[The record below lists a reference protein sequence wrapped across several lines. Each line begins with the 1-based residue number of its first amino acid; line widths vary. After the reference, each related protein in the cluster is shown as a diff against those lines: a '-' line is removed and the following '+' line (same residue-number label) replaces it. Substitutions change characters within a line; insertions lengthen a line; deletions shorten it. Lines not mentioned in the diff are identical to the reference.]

1 MKKTWIFL
9 LILALLLAA
18 CGDSAVEPV
27 VDENG
32 GGETAVTEPETA
44 PAEEPVEPAEA
55 PAEEPEPAAGGQ
67 TLILATTTSTENSGL
82 LAYILPVFEEMYDV
96 SVDVVAVGTG
106 QALQLGED
114 GNADVLL
121 VHARALEDAF
131 MEAGHGSRREDVMY
145 NDFVILGPSDDPAG
159 IMGKNKASRAFELI
173 AEAGAPFVSRGDDSG
188 THTKE
193 KAVWTEAG
201 VEPAGDWYISA
212 GQGMGAVLTMAG
224 EQQAYTL
231 SDRATYLARTLE
243 GINLDVMVEGDPIL
257 FHPYGV
263 IAVNPDKGDH
273 IQADL
278 ANQFIDWLTSLTTQE
293 LIAQVGVEEFGAPL
307 FTPDSTAW
315 REAGGAVETEPAEA
329 AEPQT
334 LILATTTSTQD
345 SGLLDAILPV
355 FEESFNVSVDVIAVG
370 TGQAIQLG
378 EDGNADVIL
387 VHARARED
395 AFMEAGHG
403 SRREDVMYN
412 DFVILGPTDDPAGI
426 LGKNK
431 ADRAFQLIAEAE
443 APFVSRGD
451 DSGTHTK
458 ELSIWQA
465 AGIEPAGDWYISAGQ
480 GMGAVLT
487 MANEQQ
493 AYTLSD
499 RATYLARTLEGTDLE
514 IMVEGDP
521 ILFNP
526 YGVIAVNPDK
536 GEHIQADLANLFIDW
551 LISVPTQELIGEFG
565 TAEFGSPLFTPDS
578 AEWQAAM
585 GGETGG
591 TEMTDADLRVT
602 GLVDNEMGWSE
613 AEMRAMET
621 MDAEGVNNS
630 GETETY
636 TGVSINALL
645 EMAGVKNR
653 ATAVTLLDA
662 DGNSIELPLADLQ
675 ACTDCILSFRNQG
688 GFSTTL
694 PDFPDMDRLR
704 GVVEIQVK

>member
-1 MKKTWIFL
+1 MKKSWILL

-18 CGDSAVEPV
+18 CADSAVEPV
-27 VDENG
+27 VDEG
-32 GGETAVTEPETA
+32 GGDGGTAVTDTATEP
-44 PAEEPVEPAEA
+44 EPVEEPQTQ
-55 PAEEPEPAAGGQ
+55 PEPEATEGQ

-82 LAYILPVFEEMYDV
+82 LADIIPVFEELYDV

-121 VHARALEDAF
+121 VHARALEDSF
-131 MEAGHGSRREDVMY
+131 MDAGHGSRREDVMY
-145 NDFVILGPSDDPAG
+145 NDFVILGPASDPAG
-159 IMGKNKASRAFELI
+159 ILGKNKASRALEMI
-173 AEAGAPFVSRGDDSG
+173 AEAQAPFVSRGDDSG

-193 KAVWTEAG
+193 KAIWAEAG
-201 VEPAGDWYISA
+201 VEPTGDWYIAA
-212 GQGMGAVLTMAG
+212 GQGMGAVLTMAD

-243 GINLDVMVEGDPIL
+243 GINLEIMVEGDPVL
-257 FHPYGV
+257 FNPYGV

-273 IQADL
+273 IQAEL

-293 LIAQVGVEEFGAPL
+293 LIDQFGVAEFGAPL
-307 FTPDSTAW
+307 FTPDSVAW
-315 REAGGAVETEPAEA
+315 REAGGAVESELAEA
-329 AEPQT
+329 DRAQT

-345 SGLLDAILPV
+345 SGLLDTILPI
-355 FEESFNVSVDVIAVG
+355 FEEIFNVSVDVIAVG

-395 AFMEAGHG
+395 AFMDAGHG

-412 DFVILGPTDDPAGI
+412 DFVILGPASDPAGI

-458 ELSIWQA
+458 EKAIWA
-465 AGIEPAGDWYISAGQ
+465 EAGIEPVGDWYIAAGQ

-499 RATYLARTLEGTDLE
+499 RATYLARTLEGIDLG

-536 GEHIQADLANLFIDW
+536 GNHIQADLANLFIDW
-551 LISVPTQELIGEFG
+551 LLSVPTQELINEFG
-565 TAEFGSPLFTPDS
+565 VAEFGAPLFVPDS
-578 AEWQAAM
+578 AEWKAA
-585 GGETGG
+585 TGG
-591 TEMTDADLRVT
+591 AAAGTDLAAAD
-602 GLVDNEMGWSE
+602 
-613 AEMRAMET
+613 
-621 MDAEGVNNS
+621 S
-630 GETETY
+630 G
-636 TGVSINALL
+636 
-645 EMAGVKNR
+645 
-653 ATAVTLLDA
+653 
-662 DGNSIELPLADLQ
+662 
-675 ACTDCILSFRNQG
+675 
-688 GFSTTL
+688 
-694 PDFPDMDRLR
+694 
-704 GVVEIQVK
+704 